1 MLKIVACMLRHYAA
15 VAAAALRG
23 GSRHCCIVRQP
34 PVMRCT
40 ASAAAALHGGS
51 SRCKA
56 LKHGGLL
63 QRHGIDEQ
71 LKFEV
76 CTCGDGDVDDVQ
88 EC

>member
-1 MLKIVACMLRHYAA
+1 MLKIVACMLRNYAA
-15 VAAAALRG
+15 AAAAALRG
-23 GSRHCCIVRQP
+23 GSRHCCIVLQP

-56 LKHGGLL
+56 LKHGAAT
-63 QRHGIDEQ
+63 GIDEQ

-88 EC
+88 